1 MRWKLVEPSL
11 VTTLEE
17 PDTAM
22 TRRSTFGAAL
32 LLSLLATGE
41 GIAQAPPPPPAPAPG
56 SAGIFRS
63 NADLQTALAASK
75 ANGNAMASS
84 SITVTDEYRGALV
97 HRTEPNGAIQ
107 HQGNA
112 ELHYILEGSGTV
124 VTGGRIVRTE
134 GAPARI
140 EGGEAHRVV
149 KGDIII
155 IPAGSPHMYSQ
166 VDAPITYLEWRW
178 VAPE

>member
-1 MRWKLVEPSL
+1 LVEPSL